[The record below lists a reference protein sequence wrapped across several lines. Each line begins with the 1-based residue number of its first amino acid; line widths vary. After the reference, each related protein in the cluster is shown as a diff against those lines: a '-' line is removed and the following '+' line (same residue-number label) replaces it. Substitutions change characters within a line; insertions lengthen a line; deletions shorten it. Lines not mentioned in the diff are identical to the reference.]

1 MPKAAKP
8 LTALSIRRAKP
19 GYVADG
25 NGLYLQVTDSGAR
38 SWIYRY
44 SLHGRRREM
53 GLGAFPTISIA
64 TARNLAAGARSLV
77 LAGDDPIEARGA
89 ERARKRLEGARSITF
104 TQAAEQFLQ
113 SHEGTWKNS
122 KHRQQWRNTLATYAD
137 PVIGSLPVA
146 DVHTEEVIR
155 LLDPIWKAKADT
167 ASRVRARVERVLDW
181 AKVRGYRSGENPARW
196 RGHLDKLFPARRK
209 VRKVKHHA
217 AVPID
222 DMSSVYARLSQ
233 SAGMAVMALRFAI
246 LTGARAGEVT
256 GANWAELDL
265 DTAMW
270 SIPASRMKAQ
280 REHRVPLSREAVGIL
295 REVKKVRANELVFPG
310 YRAGTKMSVSS
321 LLTALKAAG
330 GGAAT
335 VHGFR
340 STLRDWAAERTTIP
354 REVAEM
360 ALAHTIGDKVE
371 AAYRRGELMAKRSA
385 MMQQWATF
393 VRTIPTENV
402 VPIGRRRAS
411 VSPRAMS

>member
-1 MPKAAKP
+1 MPKVAKP

-19 GYVADG
+19 GYAADG
-25 NGLYLQVTDSGAR
+25 NGLYLQVTNTGAR

-77 LAGDDPIEARGA
+77 LAGGDDPIEAREA
-89 ERARKRLEGARSITF
+89 ERVRKRLEGPRSITF

-122 KHRQQWRNTLATYAD
+122 KHRQQWRNTLATYAH

-146 DVHTEEVIR
+146 DIHTEEVVR

-222 DMSSVYARLSQ
+222 DMSGVYAWLSQ
-233 SAGMAVMALRFAI
+233 SAAMAAMALRFAI

-256 GANWAELDL
+256 GATWAELDL
-265 DTAMW
+265 ETAMW
-270 SIPASRMKAQ
+270 SIPASRMRAQ
-280 REHRVPLSREAVGIL
+280 REHRVPLSREALDIL
-295 REVKKVRANELVFPG
+295 REVKRVRTTDLVFPG

-340 STLRDWAAERTTIP
+340 STLRDWAAERTTIS

-371 AAYRRGELMAKRSA
+371 AAYRRGDLMAKRSA
-385 MMQQWATF
+385 MMEEWATF

-402 VPIGRRRAS
+402 VPIGRQRA
-411 VSPRAMS
+411 

>member
-25 NGLYLQVTDSGAR
+25 NGLYLQVTNTGAR

-77 LAGDDPIEARGA
+77 LAGDDPIEARDA
-89 ERARKRLEGARSITF
+89 ERVRKRLEGARSITF

-122 KHRQQWRNTLATYAD
+122 KHRQQWRNTLATYAH

-146 DVHTEEVIR
+146 DVHTEEVVR

-196 RGHLDKLFPARRK
+196 RGHLDKVFPARRK

-222 DMSSVYARLSQ
+222 DMSGVYTRLSAAIRAAAALISSSAIGDPLCRGTVARSSARKQSVWMLAVRSADTRARCRSPSDRALIWSNDFAMPSTSRLQ
-233 SAGMAVMALRFAI
+233 SARRSPNAAPWVMLSLR
-246 LTGARAGEVT
+246 LGS
-256 GANWAELDL
+256 NL
-265 DTAMW
+265 
-270 SIPASRMKAQ
+270 
-280 REHRVPLSREAVGIL
+280 PLL
-295 REVKKVRANELVFPG
+295 
-310 YRAGTKMSVSS
+310 
-321 LLTALKAAG
+321 
-330 GGAAT
+330 
-335 VHGFR
+335 
-340 STLRDWAAERTTIP
+340 
-354 REVAEM
+354 
-360 ALAHTIGDKVE
+360 
-371 AAYRRGELMAKRSA
+371 
-385 MMQQWATF
+385 
-393 VRTIPTENV
+393 
-402 VPIGRRRAS
+402 
-411 VSPRAMS
+411 

>member
-25 NGLYLQVTDSGAR
+25 NGLYLQVTGSGAR

-77 LAGDDPIEARGA
+77 LGGDDPIEAREA

-122 KHRQQWRNTLATYAD
+122 KHRQQWRNTLATYAH

-222 DMSSVYARLSQ
+222 EMPSVYARLSQ
-233 SAGMAVMALRFAI
+233 SPRMAAMALRFAI

-256 GANWAELDL
+256 GATWAELDL

-295 REVKKVRANELVFPG
+295 REMKKVRATELVFPG

-321 LLTALKAAG
+321 LLSALKAAG
-330 GGAAT
+330 GGDAT

-340 STLRDWAAERTTIP
+340 STLRDWAAERTTIS

-371 AAYRRGELMAKRSA
+371 AAYRRGDLMAKRSA

-393 VRTIPTENV
+393 IRTIPTENV
-402 VPIGRRRAS
+402 VPIGRQRAS
-411 VSPRAMS
+411 DSPGR